1 MIPHIIHTTDKKR
14 GDADIFI
21 VNDFNILSDFGFSD
35 AELNFVK
42 KTVEEEKTLVHIPG
56 LEYNKFVRVL
66 KSSDDTNYDK
76 EKFRKD
82 GHSLWQSLKKVKTGE
97 VTVFDLVGAK
107 DATLA
112 LAEGLVL
119 ASYSFN
125 KYKTEKKDGEVSLKE
140 VYVASSVVTIT
151 DCMELQNLCE
161 AVYITRDL
169 VNEPVNKL
177 DVKKLSKAVK
187 ELSAEYGFSVDIYS
201 KSKIESL
208 KMGGLLAV
216 NRGSQDPPA
225 FIVMEWKPEGATNSN
240 PVVIVGKGV
249 VFDTGGINLK
259 TPPGSLDDMKAD
271 MGGAA
276 SVIGTM
282 VALAFN
288 KIPYHVIA
296 LVPATDNRPGL
307 NAYVPGDIITM
318 HNGKTVEVLNTDAEG
333 RMILADA
340 LSYAD
345 KFNPSLVIDL
355 ATLTGSA
362 VMAIG
367 QYGTVVMGTAPD
379 DSFEELEKAGES
391 VHERTVRFPFW
402 ADYDELIKSEIA
414 DIKNI
419 GSREAGA
426 ITAGKFLSHFTNRP
440 WIHMDIAGPAYVS
453 KEDNYRGYGGTGV
466 GVRLL
471 YEFFRQKVNQ

>member
-1 MIPHIIHTTDKKR
+1 MITKIIHITDKKE
-14 GDADIFI
+14 GVANLFI
-21 VNDFNILSDFGFSD
+21 VENISILSDFGFSN
-35 AELNFVK
+35 AELNYIK
-42 KTVEEEKTLVHIPG
+42 ERVENEELFIQLQALGKSK
-56 LEYNKFVRVL
+56 YVRLL
-66 KSSDDTNYDK
+66 KELPVTNDGK
-76 EKFRKD
+76 EELRKD
-82 GHSLWQSLKKVKTGE
+82 GHKIWASLKNEKNEE
-97 VTVFDLVGAK
+97 VTVFDLAGTK

-112 LAEGLVL
+112 LVEGLVL
-119 ASYSFN
+119 ASYSFD
-125 KYKTEKKDGEVSLKE
+125 KYKTEKKDEEVHLKE
-140 VYVASSVVTIT
+140 VQVASAAVNLT
-151 DCMELQNLCE
+151 DCNELQNICE
-161 AVYITRDL
+161 AVFVTRDM
-169 VNEPVNKL
+169 VNEPVSQL
-177 DVKKLSKAVK
+177 DVKQLSKTVK
-187 ELSAEYGFSVDIYS
+187 ELASEHGFSVDIYS

-225 FIVMEWKPEGATNSN
+225 FIVMEWNPAEATNDK
-240 PVVIVGKGV
+240 PIVIVGKGV

-259 TPPGSLDDMKAD
+259 TPPGSLDGMKAD

-282 VALAFN
+282 VALASN
-288 KIPYHVIA
+288 KISFHVIA

-318 HNGKTVEVLNTDAEG
+318 YNGKTVEVLNTDAEG

-340 LSYAD
+340 LSYAE
-345 KFNPSLVIDL
+345 KFTPSLVIDL

-367 QYGTVVMGTAPD
+367 QYGTVVMGNAED

-402 ADYDELIKSEIA
+402 KDYDELIKSDIA

-419 GSREAGA
+419 GGREAGA
-426 ITAGKFLSHFTNRP
+426 ITAGKFLSHFINYP
-440 WIHMDIAGPAYVS
+440 WIHMDIAGPAYVN
-453 KEDNYRGYGGTGV
+453 KEDNYRGNGGTGV

>member
-1 MIPHIIHTTDKKR
+1 MITKIIQITDKKKGGGNLFVVEDR
-14 GDADIFI
+14 G
-21 VNDFNILSDFGFSD
+21 ILTDFGFSE
-35 AELNFVK
+35 AELNYIKERDENKETFIHLQELGKSKYVRILK
-42 KTVEEEKTLVHIPG
+42 DLPVTNDAKEEL
-56 LEYNKFVRVL
+56 
-66 KSSDDTNYDK
+66 
-76 EKFRKD
+76 RKD
-82 GHSLWQSLKKVKTGE
+82 GHKLWVSLKKEKNEE
-97 VTVFDLVGAK
+97 VTVFDLAGTK
-107 DATLA
+107 EATLA
-112 LAEGLVL
+112 LVEGLVL
-119 ASYSFN
+119 ASYSFD
-125 KYKTEKKDGEVSLKE
+125 KYKTEKKDEEVHLKE
-140 VYVASSVVTIT
+140 VQVASAAVNLT
-151 DCMELQNLCE
+151 DCNELQNVCE
-161 AVYITRDL
+161 AVFVTRDM
-169 VNEPVNKL
+169 VNEPVSQL
-177 DVKKLSKAVK
+177 DVKQLSKTVK
-187 ELSAEYGFSVDIYS
+187 ELASEHGFSVDIYS

-225 FIVMEWKPEGATNSN
+225 FIVMEWNPVETSNDN
-240 PVVIVGKGV
+240 PVVLVGKGV

-282 VALAFN
+282 VALASN
-288 KIPYHVIA
+288 KVPFHVIA

-345 KFNPSLVIDL
+345 KFTPSLVIDL

-367 QYGTVVMGTAPD
+367 QYGTVVMGNAED
-379 DSFEELEKAGES
+379 NSFEELEKAGES

-402 ADYDELIKSEIA
+402 KDYDELIKSDIA

-419 GSREAGA
+419 GGREAGA
-426 ITAGKFLSHFTNRP
+426 ITAGKFLSHFTNYP
-440 WIHMDIAGPAYVS
+440 WIHMDIAGPAYVN
-453 KEDNYRGYGGTGV
+453 KEDNYRGNGGTGV

-471 YEFFRQKVNQ
+471 YEFFCQKVNQ

>member
-1 MIPHIIHTTDKKR
+1 MITNIIHITDKKE
-14 GDADIFI
+14 GATNLFVIE
-21 VNDFNILSDFGFSD
+21 NIKVLSDFGFLPS
-35 AELNFVK
+35 ELDYIK
-42 KTVEEEKTLVHIPG
+42 EKNENKESFIQLQELGSSKYVRILRDLLV
-56 LEYNKFVRVL
+56 
-66 KSSDDTNYDK
+66 TNDDK
-76 EKFRKD
+76 EELRKD
-82 GHSLWQSLKKVKTGE
+82 GYSLWESLKKEKKE
-97 VTVFDLVGAK
+97 MITVFDLAGTK
-107 DATLA
+107 EATLA
-112 LAEGLVL
+112 LVEGLVL
-119 ASYSFN
+119 SSYSFD
-125 KYKTEKKDGEVSLKE
+125 KYKTEKKDSDIRLKE
-140 VYVASSVVTIT
+140 VQVASSAINLT
-151 DCMELQNLCE
+151 DCKELQNVCE
-161 AVYITRDL
+161 ALFITRNM

-177 DVKKLSKAVK
+177 DVKQLSKTVK
-187 ELSAEYGFSVDIYS
+187 ELSVKYGFSADIYS

-225 FIVMEWKPEGATNSN
+225 FIVMEWKPEGAKNDT

-282 VALAFN
+282 VALASN
-288 KIPYHVIA
+288 KISFHVIA

-318 HNGKTVEVLNTDAEG
+318 HNGKTVEVINTDAEG

-345 KFNPSLVIDL
+345 KYNPSLVIDL

-367 QYGTVVMGTAPD
+367 QYGTVVMGTATD

-391 VHERTVRFPFW
+391 VYERTVRFPFW
-402 ADYDELIKSEIA
+402 KDYDELIKSELA
-414 DIKNI
+414 DIKNL
-419 GSREAGA
+419 GGREAGA
-426 ITAGKFLSHFTNRP
+426 ITAGKFLSHFTNHP
-440 WIHMDIAGPAYVS
+440 WIHMDIAGPAFVG
-453 KEDNYRGYGGTGV
+453 KKDNYRGIGGTGV

-471 YEFFRQKVNQ
+471 YEFFCNKTK

>member
-1 MIPHIIHTTDKKR
+1 MTTKIIHITDKKE
-14 GDADIFI
+14 GVANLFI
-21 VNDFNILSDFGFSD
+21 VEDTGILSDFGFSE
-35 AELNFVK
+35 AELDYIKERDENKDTFIQLQELGKSKYVRLLK
-42 KTVEEEKTLVHIPG
+42 ELPVTNEGKEEL
-56 LEYNKFVRVL
+56 
-66 KSSDDTNYDK
+66 
-76 EKFRKD
+76 RKD
-82 GHSLWQSLKKVKTGE
+82 GHNLWASLKKEKNEE
-97 VTVFDLVGAK
+97 VTVFDLAGTK
-107 DATLA
+107 ESTLA
-112 LAEGLVL
+112 LVEGLVL
-119 ASYSFN
+119 ASYSFD
-125 KYKTEKKDGEVSLKE
+125 KYKTKKDGEVYLKE
-140 VYVASSVVTIT
+140 VQVASAAVNLT
-151 DCMELQNLCE
+151 DCKELQNICE
-161 AVYITRDL
+161 AVFITRDM

-177 DVKKLSKAVK
+177 DVKQLSKVVK
-187 ELSAEYGFSVDIYS
+187 ELSAEYGFSADIYS

-216 NRGSQDPPA
+216 NSGSQDPPA
-225 FIVMEWKPEGATNSN
+225 FIVMEWKPQDSINDN
-240 PVVIVGKGV
+240 PVVLVGKGV

-282 VALAFN
+282 VALASN
-288 KIPYHVIA
+288 KVPFHVIA

-318 HNGKTVEVLNTDAEG
+318 HTGKTVEVLNTDAEG

-345 KFNPSLVIDL
+345 KYTPSLVIDL

-362 VMAIG
+362 VMAVG
-367 QYGTVVMGTAPD
+367 QYGSVVMGTAED
-379 DSFEELEKAGES
+379 ESFEQLEKAGES

-402 ADYDELIKSEIA
+402 KDYDELIKSEIA

-419 GSREAGA
+419 GGREAGA
-426 ITAGKFLSHFTNRP
+426 ITAGKFLSHFTNHP
-440 WIHMDIAGPAYVS
+440 WIHVDIAGPAYVS
-453 KEDNYRGYGGTGV
+453 KEDNYRGNGGTGV